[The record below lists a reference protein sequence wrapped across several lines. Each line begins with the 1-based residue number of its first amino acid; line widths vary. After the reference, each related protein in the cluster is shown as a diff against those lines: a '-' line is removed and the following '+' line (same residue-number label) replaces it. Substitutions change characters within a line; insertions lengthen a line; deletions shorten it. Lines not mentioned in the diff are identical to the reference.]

1 MSHDLKQ
8 AIAELS
14 KACMV
19 FVETLTSFSAALP
32 LDDGENEA
40 VKPEKKDKEMTLLEL
55 RKVLAKVSAEGR
67 TEDVKKAIEAFGVT
81 RLSEVPPAKYG
92 TLLEALGVKIDA

>member
-1 MSHDLKQ
+1 MSHDIKQ

-19 FVETLTSFSAALP
+19 FAETLTSFSEALP

-40 VKPEKKDKEMTLLEL
+40 VKPKKKDKEIMLWKL

-67 TEDVKKAIEAFGVT
+67 TDDVKKAIEAFGVT
-81 RLSEVPPAKYG
+81 RLSEVPKAKYG